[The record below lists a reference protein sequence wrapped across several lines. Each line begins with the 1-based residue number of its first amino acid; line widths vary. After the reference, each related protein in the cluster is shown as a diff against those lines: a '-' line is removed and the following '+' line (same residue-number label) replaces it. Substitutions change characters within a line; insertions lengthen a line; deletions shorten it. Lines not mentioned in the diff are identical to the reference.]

1 MGWWIADYDQEAK
14 QWFEQSYPVGEPAI
28 KGLIAGKDNPEF
40 SVDLSPVAV
49 KDWIEINVYKVSISV
64 VPASNQQYPLE
75 FASSAENPIVKSW
88 GLIVGTLPAA
98 SA

>member
-49 KDWIEINVYKVSISV
+49 
-64 VPASNQQYPLE
+64 
-75 FASSAENPIVKSW
+75 
-88 GLIVGTLPAA
+88 
-98 SA
+98 